1 MTFDENNPSPG
12 EQVREFYRRQ
22 GEARERERILRKV
35 QGLLEYNEE
44 ATWSPRYL
52 VSLIRTDK
60 E

>member
-35 QGLLEYNEE
+35 QGLLEHNEE

-52 VSLIRTDK
+52 VSLIKTDK

>member
-1 MTFDENNPSPG
+1 MTFDEDNPSPG

-35 QGLLEYNEE
+35 QNLLDYNEE
-44 ATWSPRYL
+44 ASWSPRYL
-52 VSLIRTDK
+52 MSLIETDK